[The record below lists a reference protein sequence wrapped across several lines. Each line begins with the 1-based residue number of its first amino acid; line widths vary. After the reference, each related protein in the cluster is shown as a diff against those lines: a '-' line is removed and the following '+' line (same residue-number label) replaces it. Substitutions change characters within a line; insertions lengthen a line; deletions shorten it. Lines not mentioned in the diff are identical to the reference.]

1 MSDQSLVA
9 AIGWIATVLAVVSL
23 LPQVLRT
30 WQTRSATDL
39 SATWLVIALASMV
52 LWIAYGALLSAW
64 AIVVANAA
72 TLLLVLLLLAMK
84 IRFTQ
89 GSRTWAGK

>member
-1 MSDQSLVA
+1 MPEQNLVA
-9 AIGWIATVLAVVSL
+9 TIGWIATVLAVVSL

-39 SATWLVIALASMV
+39 SATWLIIALTSMV
-52 LWIAYGALLSAW
+52 LWIAYGTLLSAW

-72 TLLLVLLLLAMK
+72 TLFLVLLLLVMK
-84 IRFTQ
+84 VRFTQ
-89 GSRTWAGK
+89 GSRPWAGK